1 MSTYVQVVRILNE
14 PTAVAISY
22 GRDDKI
28 LGEGSDKNI
37 FVVCLNNGFIDVSL
51 VAIDE
56 GSVEVV
62 ASESL
67 DVKVQEL
74 DSLSLAFDNILQR
87 ADITKKDIS
96 DVITSSLMIAQ
107 VRDYIADYFSG
118 RTFSTLWDKSSKE
131 EAGAEGAAVQA
142 AVLAG
147 KMKSKEALIIDV
159 TAHSLGIEVNKGEIA
174 EMIPK
179 NIQLPAKKLKPF
191 RVPED
196 KEYSFTFNIFEG
208 EEPLSHKIGMFNL
221 SIPEGITDAEVK
233 FELNLDGTLRVT
245 AQEVEDPEGTR
256 PKAIVELTE
265 ETRLGREEVEE
276 LASLHQAV
284 YEQKRQRKAR
294 SDLENLVEESKERS
308 GLRVQ
313 AALKA
318 SRSWLEEN
326 KDASALEI
334 LDQELLVEESIAN
347 AGDAKEE
354 L

>member
-1 MSTYVQVVRILNE
+1 M
-14 PTAVAISY
+14 
-22 GRDDKI
+22 G
-28 LGEGSDKNI
+28 
-37 FVVCLNNGFIDVSL
+37 
-51 VAIDE
+51 

-74 DSLSLAFDNILQR
+74 DSLSLAFDNILQK

-107 VRDYIADYFSG
+107 VKDYIADYFSG

-159 TAHSLGIEVNKGEIA
+159 NKGEIA

-196 KEYSFTFNIFEG
+196 
-208 EEPLSHKIGMFNL
+208 
-221 SIPEGITDAEVK
+221 
-233 FELNLDGTLRVT
+233 
-245 AQEVEDPEGTR
+245 
-256 PKAIVELTE
+256 
-265 ETRLGREEVEE
+265 
-276 LASLHQAV
+276 
-284 YEQKRQRKAR
+284 
-294 SDLENLVEESKERS
+294 
-308 GLRVQ
+308 
-313 AALKA
+313 
-318 SRSWLEEN
+318 
-326 KDASALEI
+326 
-334 LDQELLVEESIAN
+334 
-347 AGDAKEE
+347 
-354 L
+354 